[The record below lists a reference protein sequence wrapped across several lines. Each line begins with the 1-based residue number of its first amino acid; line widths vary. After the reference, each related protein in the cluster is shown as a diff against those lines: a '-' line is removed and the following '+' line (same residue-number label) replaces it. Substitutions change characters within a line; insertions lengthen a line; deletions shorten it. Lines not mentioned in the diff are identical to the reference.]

1 MVNDNTQVITNK
13 KPSIDIKEMEMCS
26 CVKSTLLTEKIYNGR
41 FYHTTDT
48 NEFFF
53 DWNDKRYLLN
63 WINTSE
69 INEVNLS
76 DVVRFGERISKL
88 NNDANYIDIKTLKEW
103 LDINNYRPYEEN
115 DLRLVNVENTSD
127 DTEVITTIQ
136 KWISHIRGEIELF
149 KRNNVGEYLD
159 KNDAV
164 IANPHKNLD
173 KLIENDSL
181 LKKDIELLIE
191 KSKMYWGGDLDF

>member
-1 MVNDNTQVITNK
+1 MINDNTQFISNK
-13 KPSIDIKEMEMCS
+13 KPSIDINTMEMCS

-41 FYHTTDT
+41 FYHTIDT

-53 DWNDKRYLLN
+53 DWHDKRYLLN

-69 INEVNLS
+69 INEINLS

-115 DLRLVNVENTSD
+115 DLNVENTSD

-181 LKKDIELLIE
+181 LKTDIELLIE

>member
-1 MVNDNTQVITNK
+1 MINDNTQFIVNK
-13 KPSIDIKEMEMCS
+13 KPSIDIKTMEMYS
-26 CVKSTLLTEKIYNGR
+26 CVKSVLLAEHIYNGR
-41 FYHTTDT
+41 LYHTTDT

-88 NNDANYIDIKTLKEW
+88 NNDANYIDVTTLKEW
-103 LDINNYRPYEEN
+103 LDNNNYRPYEEPIIEIG
-115 DLRLVNVENTSD
+115 DIFD
-127 DTEVITTIQ
+127 DNEVIISIQ
-136 KWISHIRGEIELF
+136 KWLSHINGEIELF
-149 KRNNVGEYLD
+149 KRNDVGDYLD
-159 KNDAV
+159 ENGD
-164 IANPHKNLD
+164 IISDPNKNLD
-173 KLIENDSL
+173 KLVKKDSL

-191 KSKMYWGGDLDF
+191 QNKMYWGGDLDF

>member
-1 MVNDNTQVITNK
+1 MINDNTQFITNK
-13 KPSIDIKEMEMCS
+13 KPSINIDMMEMCS
-26 CVKSTLLTEKIYNGR
+26 CVKSTLLLEKIYNGR

-69 INEVNLS
+69 IKEVNLS

-103 LDINNYRPYEEN
+103 LDINNYKPYDEN
-115 DLRLVNVENTSD
+115 NLNVDNSTD
-127 DTEVITTIQ
+127 DEVIETIQ
-136 KWISHIRGEIELF
+136 KWLSHIRGEIKLFNRNEL
-149 KRNNVGEYLD
+149 GEYLD
-159 KNDAV
+159 KNGSV
-164 IANPHKNLD
+164 ISKPHDNLD
-173 KLIENDSL
+173 KLVDKNSL
-181 LKKDIELLIE
+181 LKSDIELLIE
-191 KSKMYWGGDLDF
+191 KKSIYWGGDLDF

>member
-1 MVNDNTQVITNK
+1 MINDNTQFISNK
-13 KPSIDIKEMEMCS
+13 KPSIDINTMEMCS

-53 DWNDKRYLLN
+53 DWHDKRYLLN

-69 INEVNLS
+69 INEINLS

-115 DLRLVNVENTSD
+115 DLNVENTSD

-159 KNDAV
+159 KNDTV
-164 IANPHKNLD
+164 ITNPHKNLD

-181 LKKDIELLIE
+181 LKTDIELLIE

>member
-1 MVNDNTQVITNK
+1 MINDNTQFIANK
-13 KPSIDIKEMEMCS
+13 KPSIDINTMEMCS

-53 DWNDKRYLLN
+53 DWHDKRYLLN

-69 INEVNLS
+69 INEINLS

-115 DLRLVNVENTSD
+115 DLNVENTSD